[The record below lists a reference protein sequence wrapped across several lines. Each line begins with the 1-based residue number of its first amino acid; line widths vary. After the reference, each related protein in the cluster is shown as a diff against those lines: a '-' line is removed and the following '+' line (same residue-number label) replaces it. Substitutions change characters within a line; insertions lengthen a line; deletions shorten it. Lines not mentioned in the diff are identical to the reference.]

1 MRRPTVPI
9 YDEKEVFDEYTEKW
23 WILCGVVAVLL
34 IVGIWAFF
42 TYGPV
47 NRVVSAREAEAYRV
61 YDITLPEGESSAF
74 SYILSQ
80 CTAFRRMGS
89 LSLPMFPGT
98 R

>member
-1 MRRPTVPI
+1 M
-9 YDEKEVFDEYTEKW
+9 
-23 WILCGVVAVLL
+23 VAVLL

-47 NRVVSAREAEAYRV
+47 NRVLSAREAEAYRV
-61 YDITLPEGESSAF
+61 YDIKGESSAF